1 MSKRL
6 ELRLAQYL
14 QRRCTRQCHK
24 TNDILVFVAVAALW
38 VKSAAKYAA
47 AELLSKVGKRR
58 CAPDNVS
65 RTQKLNFSLLFKRP
79 IL

>member
-6 ELRLAQYL
+6 ELR

-47 AELLSKVGKRR
+47 AELLSKSPR
-58 CAPDNVS
+58 
-65 RTQKLNFSLLFKRP
+65 
-79 IL
+79 

>member
-47 AELLSKVGKRR
+47 AELLSKSPR
-58 CAPDNVS
+58 
-65 RTQKLNFSLLFKRP
+65 
-79 IL
+79 